1 MADKSLKDK
10 TAKGLLWGG
19 LSNGMV
25 QILNAVFG
33 IYLLN
38 LLTPHDY
45 GMVQVLNVFSCVAA
59 SLQES
64 GFIAAL
70 ANKKNPTHKD
80 YNAVF
85 WFNILC
91 GSFLYVLLFFL
102 APYIADFYD
111 EPRLTPL
118 ARFLFLSFLIT
129 SFGIAQRAYLFGHLM
144 VKQTSIISVLAL
156 LISGVA
162 SIIMAYNG
170 FAYWGLAAQGV
181 LYVTVIVIMN
191 WYYSPWRPTMQ
202 WDFGPIREMF
212 GFSSKLLITSLFTQ
226 VNRNVLSTL
235 LGKYYNT
242 NVAGQYGNANKW
254 NEMGFN
260 MINGMISG
268 VAQPVLA
275 QVKDERQQS
284 IHVFRKMLRFTCF
297 IAFPAM
303 LGLGYIAHE
312 FILITVGTKWLE
324 SASLLS
330 MLCVYGAFVP
340 VNTLYYILVISQGKS
355 NINMINTIVSC
366 VLIWALMIGLHSY
379 GLYVMVKA
387 FIAVNVLWTL
397 VWHYFAWRL
406 IRISLWDVIKDIVP
420 FAAITVVS
428 IALSWLVTFRI
439 ENNLLLLISKILT
452 TAVFYVGILYVSNAN
467 ILRESMQY
475 IFKNKKHKS

>member
-25 QILNAVFG
+25 QVLNAVFG

-38 LLTPHDY
+38 LLTPQDY
-45 GMVQVLNVFSCVAA
+45 GMIQVLNVFSCVAA

-70 ANKKNPTHKD
+70 ANKKNPTHQD

-91 GSFLYVLLFFL
+91 GGALYVLLFFL
-102 APYIADFYD
+102 APLIADFYD

-144 VKQTSIISVLAL
+144 VKQTSIISVCSL
-156 LISGVA
+156 LLSGVV

-181 LYVTVIVIMN
+181 IYVTVIVLMN
-191 WYYSPWRPTMQ
+191 WYYSPWRPT
-202 WDFGPIREMF
+202 WNWNFRPIREMF
-212 GFSSKLLITSLFTQ
+212 GFSSKLLVTSLFTQ

-235 LGKYYNT
+235 LGRYYNT
-242 NVAGQYGNANKW
+242 VVAGQYGNANKW

-260 MINGMISG
+260 TINGMISG

-275 QVKDERQQS
+275 QVKDDVGQR

-312 FILITVGTKWLE
+312 FILVTVGAKWLD

-340 VNTLYYILVISQGKS
+340 INTLYYILIVSQGKS

-366 VLIWALMIGLHSY
+366 VLIWGLMIGLHSY
-379 GLYVMVKA
+379 GLFVMVKA

-397 VWHYFAWRL
+397 VWHYFAWKL
-406 IRISLWDVIKDIVP
+406 IRISLWDVIRDIAP
-420 FAAITVVS
+420 FASVTVVA
-428 IALSWLVTFRI
+428 IAASWLVTQNI
-439 ENNLLLLISKILT
+439 ESHLLLLVAKIVT
-452 TAVFYVGILYVSNAN
+452 TALFYVGILYVGNAR
-467 ILRESMQY
+467 ILKESMQY
-475 IFKNKKHKS
+475 ILKKKKH